1 MKRHKDKSH
10 ADSMNEFFRKYR
22 RSDIDAVVMTRNG
35 ETKLGERID
44 VAGEESLDV
53 FLEKTK
59 ASFVVVGIAEDIGVA
74 ANYGRAGASD
84 TWNLFLRYF
93 LNIQANAITRAESLA
108 VIGHFSF
115 DRIKEEIEK
124 KFGSIDEKITAYR
137 NAVTIIDDAVAELIR
152 LVVSHKKMPIVVGG
166 GHNNVYPLIKGTS
179 LALDSR
185 KGINCINLDAHL
197 DYRQAEGRHS
207 GNGFRYAK
215 EHGFLNRYFAVGV
228 HENYL
233 SDGIVKEF
241 RLRRDM
247 DFVTYEDIFVRRKNT
262 WRKALKS
269 AVKFAGQKVTGIELD
284 LDSVSDVSS
293 SAATPCGITSR
304 EALQYIN
311 QIAVH
316 CDVAYLHICEG
327 IATSENTV
335 GKLITYLV
343 MQFVKV
349 HQTETGS
356 RRRSSKSRNR

>member
-1 MKRHKDKSH
+1 
-10 ADSMNEFFRKYR
+10 MNEFFRKYT
-22 RSDIDAVVMTRNG
+22 RSDIDALVIARNG

-53 FLEKTK
+53 FLDKTK

-84 TWNLFLRYF
+84 TWNIFLRSF

-115 DRIKEEIEK
+115 DQVKEEIEK
-124 KFGSIDEKITAYR
+124 KPASIDEKVTAYR
-137 NAVTIIDDAVAELIR
+137 NAVTKIDDVVAELIG
-152 LVVSHKKMPIVVGG
+152 LIVSHKKIPIVVGG
-166 GHNNVYPLIKGTS
+166 GHNNSYPLIKGSS
-179 LALDSR
+179 LALNCR

-197 DYRQAEGRHS
+197 DYRAAEGRHS

-215 EHGFLNRYFAVGV
+215 ENGFLNRYFAVGI

-233 SDGIVKEF
+233 SDRIIKEF

-247 DFVTYEDIFVRRKNT
+247 DFATYEDIFVRRKKT

-269 AVKFAGQKVTGIELD
+269 AVKFAGQKATGIELD
-284 LDSVSDVSS
+284 LDSISDVPS
-293 SAATPCGITSR
+293 SAPTPCGISTR
-304 EALQYIN
+304 EALQYIEY
-311 QIAVH
+311 IAVH

-327 IATSENTV
+327 IARSENMV

-349 HQTETGS
+349 HRDG
-356 RRRSSKSRNR
+356 K